1 MANLLR
7 KKLALKRKSMR
18 KSRKDESKFRTTLYR
33 LISQKG

>member
-18 KSRKDESKFRTTLYR
+18 KDRKDDNKFEAKLNK
-33 LISQKG
+33 IINQKT